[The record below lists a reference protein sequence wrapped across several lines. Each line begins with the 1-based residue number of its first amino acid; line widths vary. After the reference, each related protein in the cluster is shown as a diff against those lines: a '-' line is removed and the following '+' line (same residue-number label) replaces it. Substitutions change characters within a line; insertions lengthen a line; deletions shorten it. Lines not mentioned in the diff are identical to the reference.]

1 MIVLLSTC
9 WFSSAQRPCSGAWQ
23 FKKFQNGRDC
33 RNFTLS
39 VKFSPLNKQS
49 MMLIYGLFLV
59 PACYDGEIFDKN
71 LLLLTTMIWLWHF
84 RTLLLKLVEKGL
96 TSKHPQ
102 LMLRRTESIVE
113 KMLTNWLVSFHL
125 YHRHHKSNVGSG
137 KTEIKI
143 LKSNFPAS
151 NLIIKAFSLK
161 KVFLKWESFFSYSLK
176 HNLWIKLH
184 ITVWIIS
191 LDMWLPHFDSGLFAG
206 ALLVRLHEGLRWFLP
221 LRPLQGHQVPGDTV
235 STMLSFSSNVS
246 LSFSSHWLT
255 FLLVEISIVSL
266 S

>member
-1 MIVLLSTC
+1 MTIQKVAK
-9 WFSSAQRPCSGAWQ
+9 WQRLQ
-23 FKKFQNGRDC
+23 KFYTFCQIFINEQARY
-33 RNFTLS
+33 
-39 VKFSPLNKQS
+39 
-49 MMLIYGLFLV
+49 IYDADFMVLFLV
-59 PACYDGEIFDKN
+59 FACYDGEILKVQILIKDH
-71 LLLLTTMIWLWHF
+71 LLLLSTVIWLWHF

-125 YHRHHKSNVGSG
+125 YHRHHKSNVGSR

-206 ALLVRLHEGLRWFLP
+206 ALLVRLHEGLRRLLP
-221 LRPLQGHQVPGDTV
+221 LRSLQSYQVPGERV
-235 STMLSFSSNVS
+235 SANGSHLDLKPRLVDFS
-246 LSFSSHWLT
+246 
-255 FLLVEISIVSL
+255 LVEISIVSL